1 MRQFT
6 GRKRRRPKRVDSD
19 QYDAFAKSNE
29 SFSEVLVIS
38 VVKEAGN
45 TMVPL
50 FREGKLIAASDFE
63 GTESDYQKKVKAA
76 AP

>member
-1 MRQFT
+1 
-6 GRKRRRPKRVDSD
+6 
-19 QYDAFAKSNE
+19 
-29 SFSEVLVIS
+29 
-38 VVKEAGN
+38 
-45 TMVPL
+45 MVPL

>member
-29 SFSEVLVIS
+29 SFSEVLVTS

-63 GTESDYQKKVKAA
+63 GTESDYQKKNKAA
-76 AP
+76 VP